1 MKNSDLVTVFNFSQF
16 ESGSDMPV
24 VSTYKATRD
33 TIVNALRCQVLE
45 GTGEEVPQHA
55 LDGKGRFRRVA
66 TGWGEL
72 PSL

>member
-1 MKNSDLVTVFNFSQF
+1 MKNSDLVTVFNFRQF

>member
-1 MKNSDLVTVFNFSQF
+1 MKTADQVTVFNFSQF
-16 ESGSDMPV
+16 ESGSDLPV

-33 TIVNALRCQVLE
+33 TIVNTLRCQVLE
-45 GTGEEVPQHA
+45 GTGEEVPRHA
-55 LDGKGRFRRVA
+55 LDGRGRFRRVA

>member
-1 MKNSDLVTVFNFSQF
+1 MKTADHVTVFNFCQF
-16 ESGSDMPV
+16 ESGSDQPV

-45 GTGEEVPQHA
+45 GTGEEVPRDA

-72 PSL
+72 PSA